1 MGPSHL
7 TAVTPPS
14 KKKKGGKTHHRK
26 PSVSYG
32 RQAEQQHLLSQE
44 STSSTPDTAWTALHF
59 LIHQSSASPANLM
72 CPSPLMKTAT
82 QTCPAVSQGCV
93 GGGEFIPLPASNP
106 ASSPQGADAIKPKH
120 TEEIYAANSFGCSFP
135 VVQQIRARSSPLLY
149 TETKKKSKDS
159 PVNDFINVCTC
170 ILHWRLLA
178 RRASLI
184 ISGDGLKKEAMFPW
198 CLEQRGDW
206 LERSFATETQNISKI
221 TQLDNTDVQTD
232 FLKAFP
238 QCMSQQPNPSHMSW
252 YWCKY
257 AGFFPPPRDRH

>member
-93 GGGEFIPLPASNP
+93 GGGSLYPSQPLTPHHRRRVLMLFNQSIQKKSMLLIHLAAASRW
-106 ASSPQGADAIKPKH
+106 SS
-120 TEEIYAANSFGCSFP
+120 
-135 VVQQIRARSSPLLY
+135 RSELGVLHCC
-149 TETKKKSKDS
+149 TLRQKKKARMLLLMTSLTCA
-159 PVNDFINVCTC
+159 PAYFIGGC
-170 ILHWRLLA
+170 LRGE
-178 RRASLI
+178 RA
-184 ISGDGLKKEAMFPW
+184 
-198 CLEQRGDW
+198 
-206 LERSFATETQNISKI
+206 
-221 TQLDNTDVQTD
+221 
-232 FLKAFP
+232 
-238 QCMSQQPNPSHMSW
+238 
-252 YWCKY
+252 
-257 AGFFPPPRDRH
+257 